1 MLRSRACAFVVC
13 DVLFFA
19 CFAFVL
25 VFYCGV
31 WLYLWVLGRLV
42 FGGFALLGALGFGDL
57 CCFWL
62 LVSFGLVWGGVMFVF
77 LGVGFCGWLLLCL
90 VCFGFCVLGR

>member
-1 MLRSRACAFVVC
+1 M
-13 DVLFFA
+13 
-19 CFAFVL
+19 L

-62 LVSFGLVWGGVMFVF
+62 LVSLVWCGWCNVCF
-77 LGVGFCGWLLLCL
+77 LGCGVLWLGASL
-90 VCFGFCVLGR
+90 FGVFWVCVLGR

>member
-1 MLRSRACAFVVC
+1 M
-13 DVLFFA
+13 
-19 CFAFVL
+19 L

-42 FGGFALLGALGFGDL
+42 FGGFALLGALGCGDL

-62 LVSFGLVWGGVMFVF
+62 LVSFGLVWVVQCLFSWVWGFV
-77 LGVGFCGWLLLCL
+77 VG
-90 VCFGFCVLGR
+90 CFFVWCVLGLCFG